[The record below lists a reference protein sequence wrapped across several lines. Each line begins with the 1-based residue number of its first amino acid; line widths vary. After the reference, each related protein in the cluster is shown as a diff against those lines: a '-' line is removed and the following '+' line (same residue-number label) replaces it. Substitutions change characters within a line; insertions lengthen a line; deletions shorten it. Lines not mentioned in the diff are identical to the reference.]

1 MPKINSENS
10 TEVFASKF
18 TCNLLYLIII
28 YRCNFY
34 WITGSSAK
42 LYSANVPDIIWF
54 LWLTVFFFRQWAQYF
69 TPVLIFCGDFNNSFL
84 YLNVLVVLIAW
95 VSVPSLCFALP
106 LSWDATAHMEIM
118 KQWMVSFRTTWTWY
132 WVYWHILFLSHSHN
146 VWHRYSSYTPILFLS
161 SYLHFNIHFTLLIV
175 ILRQLK
181 EFENVESISPIS
193 LRDIYCLVT
202 TQHRG
207 WIRFDSRFFLSE
219 ENYLISLFRVHYLI
233 IKLGYFW

>member
-1 MPKINSENS
+1 MQSFVSYHHLQKQFLLNHWFICKILFCKCSWYYMIS
-10 TEVFASKF
+10 
-18 TCNLLYLIII
+18 
-28 YRCNFY
+28 
-34 WITGSSAK
+34 
-42 LYSANVPDIIWF
+42 
-54 LWLTVFFFRQWAQYF
+54 LTYCFFFRQWEQYF
-69 TPVLIFCGDFNNSFL
+69 TPVLVFCGDFNDSFL
-84 YLNVLVVLIAW
+84 HLNVLVVLIAW

-106 LSWDATAHMEIM
+106 LSWDTTAHMEIM

-132 WVYWHILFLSHSHN
+132 WVYWLILFSSHSHN
-146 VWHRYSSYTPILFLS
+146 AWHKYSSYTPILFLS
-161 SYLHFNIHFTLLIV
+161 SYLNVNIHSTLLIV

-181 EFENVESISPIS
+181 EFENVESISSIS

-207 WIRFDSRFFLSE
+207 WIRFHSRFFLSG